1 MAPTQKGEKQKWQM
15 VKEKMG
21 TLKQRLV
28 EPQALVVT
36 DRSPALSPLSTSC
49 ICMQPGQPLLR
60 RHLQGQ
66 AGQVWCSKQWCVQ
79 LQSARA
85 VGPTGPHD
93 LPASHGLI
101 SDAADGAHIL
111 PPAVPRTAGSALL
124 SSRAISSMST
134 FIWRRHF
141 LARCT

>member
-66 AGQVWCSKQWCVQ
+66 AGTGLVLKAMVCTAAISKGSRTNRAPR
-79 LQSARA
+79 SARE
-85 VGPTGPHD
+85 
-93 LPASHGLI
+93 LI